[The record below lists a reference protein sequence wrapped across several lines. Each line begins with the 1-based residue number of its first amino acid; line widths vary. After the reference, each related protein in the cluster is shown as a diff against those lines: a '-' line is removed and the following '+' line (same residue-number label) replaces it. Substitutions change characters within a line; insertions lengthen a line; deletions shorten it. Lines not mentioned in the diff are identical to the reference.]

1 MNRTKIVCTLG
12 PASRSPETLERLLK
26 AGMNVVRLNFSHGT
40 HAEHGESIEMIR
52 SVAARLGYPVAI
64 LQDLAGPK
72 IRIGTIPEGPVTLK
86 AGQNYVLTSRDVVGN
101 AEEVGLGFRDL
112 PAQVKGGDTLLLADG
127 ALEMTVTQVH
137 GQDIHCKVI
146 TGGELSSHKGINLP
160 DRSLRTPILTDK
172 DRKDLTFGL
181 SHGVDF
187 VALSFVRS
195 AEDVRQVLQIMHYAG
210 RRVPVIAKI
219 EKHEA
224 LDHIDEIMELVDGI
238 MIARGDLGV
247 EIPLEQ
253 VPAVQKRLIQL
264 CNQVGKPVITA
275 TQMLKSMVDSPR
287 PTRAEA
293 TDVANAILDG
303 TDAVML
309 SEETAVGHDP
319 VRAVEVMARIANAT
333 EAGFPHREWRSRF
346 ERRGIGGDSPEEA
359 VAGAACQ
366 IAEQLSSRA
375 ILTCTQSGS
384 TAQLVARH
392 RPRMTVYGLTP
403 NEETFRRLTLVW
415 GVTPVLMELEDEAG
429 SLADAARAVVC
440 RRQLVPPGETMVL
453 TAGVPLQQPGTTN
466 LIRVLHSK

>member
-12 PASRSPETLERLLK
+12 PASRSKEKIEQLLQ

-40 HAEHGESIEMIR
+40 HEEHGESIEMIR
-52 SVAARLGYPVAI
+52 DVSQRLGRPVAI

-72 IRIGTIPEGPVTLK
+72 IRIGTIPDGPVTLK
-86 AGQNYVLTSRDVVGN
+86 AGQSYTITSREVTGST
-101 AEEVGLGFRDL
+101 EEVSLGFRDL
-112 PAQVKGGDTLLLADG
+112 PSQVKAGDTLLLADG
-127 ALEMTVTQVH
+127 ALEMTVVEVQ
-137 GQDIHCKVI
+137 GEDIRCRVI

-160 DRSLRTPILTDK
+160 DRSLRTPILTEK
-172 DRKDLTFGL
+172 DRRDLTFGL
-181 SHGVDF
+181 THGVDY

-247 EIPLEQ
+247 EIPLER

-264 CNQVGKPVITA
+264 CNQCGKPVITA

-309 SEETAVGHDP
+309 SEETAVGHYP
-319 VRAVEVMARIANAT
+319 VRAVEVMARIAMAT
-333 EAGFPHREWRSRF
+333 EADFPHREWKTRF
-346 ERRGIGGDSPEEA
+346 ERRSTGGDSPEEA
-359 VAGAACQ
+359 VSGAACQ
-366 IAEQLSSRA
+366 IAEQLQSRA
-375 ILTCTQSGS
+375 ILSCTQSGS

-392 RPRMTVYGLTP
+392 RPRMMVYGLTP
-403 NEETFRRLTLVW
+403 NAETWRRLSLVW
-415 GVTPVLMELEDEAG
+415 GVTPVLMDLEEEAS
-429 SLADAARAVVC
+429 SLAEAAQKVVGLH
-440 RRQLVPPGETMVL
+440 QLVPPGETMVL

-466 LIRVLHSK
+466 LIRVLHSR